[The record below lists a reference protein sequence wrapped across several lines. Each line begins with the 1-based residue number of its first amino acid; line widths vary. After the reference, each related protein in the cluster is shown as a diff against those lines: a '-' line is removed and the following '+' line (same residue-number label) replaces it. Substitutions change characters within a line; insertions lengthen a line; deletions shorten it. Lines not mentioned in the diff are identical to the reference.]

1 MKEPYTDLIVDKRCN
16 ISNNWATDKI
26 YAPGNW
32 GSDQMLPS
40 EITKT
45 NKIAEHIYM
54 FSKSFDISKFLNL
67 L

>member
-16 ISNNWATDKI
+16 ISNNWATDQI

-45 NKIAEHIYM
+45 NKIAERRYM
-54 FSKSFDISKFLNL
+54 FSKSFDILKFLNL

>member
-1 MKEPYTDLIVDKRCN
+1 
-16 ISNNWATDKI
+16 
-26 YAPGNW
+26 
-32 GSDQMLPS
+32 MLPS

-45 NKIAEHIYM
+45 NKIAEQIYM